1 MAIKNRMT
9 RRKFARTT
17 AMAAAATAFVPGL
30 ITSCS
35 KAPALMKRR
44 FGRIGFEV
52 TTLGLGGQAS
62 LQWTPSNAD
71 PVKIILKAFDLGIN
85 YYDTSNIYG
94 PSPSYYGEAFK
105 IKKLIPGSAD
115 YDENL
120 RKSIFIAS
128 KTHLRYA
135 KGGEGVQDIPNW
147 TDGQQGSH
155 TIDDLHRSLSL
166 LFGDG
171 KGNYPE
177 GAYLDM
183 MMIHNL
189 NFMNE
194 VDALYEG
201 YENTDPSAERIGA
214 LAALRDY
221 RDGTNRTGLNPEN
234 KKLIRHVG
242 FSGHHDPSVNMYM
255 IQRDKDNLLDAML
268 VALNANDKLYFSMQ
282 NNVIPLAV
290 EKDMGVIAMK
300 VFADGAMFTK
310 EATWTQ
316 TPDMVVQTVGSEM
329 ISSDKLVK
337 YTLTTPGVH
346 VAIIGTGHISTEES
360 ECQLTNNLT
369 AAQVLPDGL
378 TEAERAEIEELA
390 AKIKGG
396 KTNYFQAENRPL
408 TAPETVT
415 VVQKKEGNKR
425 NVTVSWNTA
434 YAGDSPISSYEVW
447 RDGTRLQQ
455 IPFKPQRTVNP
466 FTLLES
472 LDDKDVHT
480 YVLKVVDSK
489 NRIAESLPVILD
501 NLA

>member
-1 MAIKNRMT
+1 
-9 RRKFARTT
+9 
-17 AMAAAATAFVPGL
+17 
-30 ITSCS
+30 
-35 KAPALMKRR
+35 
-44 FGRIGFEV
+44 
-52 TTLGLGGQAS
+52 
-62 LQWTPSNAD
+62 
-71 PVKIILKAFDLGIN
+71 
-85 YYDTSNIYG
+85 
-94 PSPSYYGEAFK
+94 
-105 IKKLIPGSAD
+105 
-115 YDENL
+115 
-120 RKSIFIAS
+120 
-128 KTHLRYA
+128 
-135 KGGEGVQDIPNW
+135 
-147 TDGQQGSH
+147 
-155 TIDDLHRSLSL
+155 
-166 LFGDG
+166 
-171 KGNYPE
+171 
-177 GAYLDM
+177 
-183 MMIHNL
+183 
-189 NFMNE
+189 
-194 VDALYEG
+194 
-201 YENTDPSAERIGA
+201 
-214 LAALRDY
+214 
-221 RDGTNRTGLNPEN
+221 
-234 KKLIRHVG
+234 
-242 FSGHHDPSVNMYM
+242 
-255 IQRDKDNLLDAML
+255 
-268 VALNANDKLYFSMQ
+268 
-282 NNVIPLAV
+282 
-290 EKDMGVIAMK
+290 
-300 VFADGAMFTK
+300 
-310 EATWTQ
+310 
-316 TPDMVVQTVGSEM
+316 
-329 ISSDKLVK
+329 VK

>member
-1 MAIKNRMT
+1 MCI
-9 RRKFARTT
+9 
-17 AMAAAATAFVPGL
+17 
-30 ITSCS
+30 
-35 KAPALMKRR
+35 
-44 FGRIGFEV
+44 
-52 TTLGLGGQAS
+52 
-62 LQWTPSNAD
+62 
-71 PVKIILKAFDLGIN
+71 
-85 YYDTSNIYG
+85 
-94 PSPSYYGEAFK
+94 
-105 IKKLIPGSAD
+105 
-115 YDENL
+115 
-120 RKSIFIAS
+120 
-128 KTHLRYA
+128 RY
-135 KGGEGVQDIPNW
+135 I
-147 TDGQQGSH
+147 SH

>member
-17 AMAAAATAFVPGL
+17 AMAAAATALVPGL

-35 KAPALMKRR
+35 KAPAPMKRR

-115 YDENL
+115 YDEDL
-120 RKSIFIAS
+120 RKSIFITS
-128 KTHLRYA
+128 KTHLRFA
-135 KGGEGVQDIPNW
+135 KGGADDPNIPNW

-201 YENTDPSAERIGA
+201 YENTDPAAERIGA

-221 RDGTNRTGLNPEN
+221 RDGTNRTGLNPDN

-316 TPDMVVQTVGSEM
+316 TPDMVVQTVGSDM

-360 ECQLTNNLT
+360 ECQLTINLA

-378 TEAERAEIEELA
+378 TETERAEIEELA

-396 KTNYFQAENRPL
+396 RTNYFQAENRPL
-408 TAPETVT
+408 TAPGNVS
-415 VVQKKEGNKR
+415 VVQKKENDKR

-434 YAGDSPISSYEVW
+434 YAGDSPITAYEIW
-447 RDGTRLQQ
+447 RDGVKLRQ
-455 IPFKPQRTVNP
+455 IPFKPQRTLNP

>member
-1 MAIKNRMT
+1 MT
-9 RRKFARTT
+9 RRKFTRTA
-17 AMAAAATAFVPGL
+17 AMAAAATTVVPGL
-30 ITSCS
+30 LTRCS
-35 KAPALMKRR
+35 KAPAPMKRM
-44 FGRIGFEV
+44 FGKVGFEV

-94 PSPSYYGEAFK
+94 PSPTYYGEAFK

-115 YDENL
+115 YDEDL
-120 RKSIFIAS
+120 RKSIFITS
-128 KTHLRYA
+128 KTHLRFA
-135 KGGEGVQDIPNW
+135 KGGEDIPNIPNW

-171 KGNYPE
+171 NGNYPE

-189 NFMNE
+189 NFMQE

-201 YENTDPSAERIGA
+201 YEDTDPNAERIGA

-221 RDGTNRTGLNPEN
+221 RDGTNLTRLNPEN
-234 KKLIRHVG
+234 KKLIRHIG

-255 IQRDKDNLLDAML
+255 IRHDKNNLLDVML
-268 VALNANDKLYFSMQ
+268 VALNANDKLNFNMQ
-282 NNVIPLAV
+282 HNVIPLAA
-290 EKDMGVIAMK
+290 EKNMGVIAMK

-310 EATWTQ
+310 PATWSQ
-316 TPDMVVQTVGSEM
+316 TPDHVVQTVGSDM

-337 YTLTTPGVH
+337 YALTTPGIH

-360 ECQLTNNLT
+360 ECQLTSNLA

-378 TEAERAEIEELA
+378 TETERAEIEELA
-390 AKIKGG
+390 GKIKGG
-396 KTNYFQAENRPL
+396 RTNYFQAENRPL
-408 TAPETVT
+408 TAPENVS
-415 VVQKKEGNKR
+415 VVQTKENNKR
-425 NVTVSWNTA
+425 NVKVSWNTA
-434 YAGDSPISSYEVW
+434 YAGDSPITSYEVW
-447 RDGTRLQQ
+447 RDGTKLQQ
-455 IPFKPQRTVNP
+455 IPFRPQSTVEP

-501 NLA
+501 NLV